1 MEDFVPY
8 ELAVK
13 LRDKGFNCNCLFAF
27 NDEQIINPNVVEKYG
42 ALSDDGYYE
51 LTKNGGGELDW
62 DYVYI
67 YETKLMLKRNI
78 ILKRNFIDAPTISQV
93 LKWLREE
100 KKIFIRVTLSYDY
113 STDADGEQVDRWTF
127 WLFEVFSVGSGSLI
141 YTEEISEY
149 DSYEQAALA
158 GIEYVINNLI

>member
-8 ELAVK
+8 DLAVK

-100 KKIFIRVTLSYDY
+100 KKIYVSVEVEREDWFEYKIVQTIKNIRT
-113 STDADGEQVDRWTF
+113 TGT
-127 WLFEVFSVGSGSLI
+127 SV
-141 YTEEISEY
+141 
-149 DSYEQAALA
+149 YETYPEAILA
-158 GIEYVINNLI
+158 GIAYVIDNNLI